1 MTKPEVKMLL
11 DLVLDNAAKL
21 RAAGVLEITIQ
32 GLGVKL
38 AAEDPAVAP
47 DSSPKKPDDEDD
59 PPDTN
64 PWNDPATF
72 GRSKGVPGKDP
83 RKEPG
88 Q

>member
-1 MTKPEVKMLL
+1 MVL
-11 DLVLDNAAKL
+11 DLVAQHAPRL
-21 RAAGVLEITIQ
+21 RAAGVLELDIT
-32 GLGVKL
+32 GLFSFKL
-38 AAEDPAVAP
+38 APAEVVEPALVVGKSDRA
-47 DSSPKKPDDEDD
+47 DDDID
-59 PPDTN
+59 HPDTN